1 MPTVVD
7 NVETL
12 ANVGWLLR
20 HGAKAYAAMGTA
32 DSRGTKAV
40 CLNRGFANPGIVEV
54 EFGMSLREAIVGL
67 GGGGRDGVGLQAVL
81 IGGPMGSI
89 VTPDRWDVPIC
100 FASMAKAGINLG
112 HGGLV
117 AIPEGTDWTVLLRH
131 LIGFMRD
138 ESCGKCTPCRL
149 GSQRL
154 HSLAAAGMHD
164 GNLHEVERILSL
176 MRHASLCAFG
186 RETPGPVET
195 ILRLMG
201 RLKAAGGL
209 S

>member
-1 MPTVVD
+1 
-7 NVETL
+7 
-12 ANVGWLLR
+12 
-20 HGAKAYAAMGTA
+20 
-32 DSRGTKAV
+32 
-40 CLNRGFANPGIVEV
+40 
-54 EFGMSLREAIVGL
+54 
-67 GGGGRDGVGLQAVL
+67 
-81 IGGPMGSI
+81 
-89 VTPDRWDVPIC
+89 
-100 FASMAKAGINLG
+100 KAGINLG

-138 ESCGKCTPCRL
+138 ELCGKCTPCRL